1 MLAGLELFGELEF
14 AFGVFGASE
23 IAVGLAE
30 KVVGDVVVGIHGN
43 GALQGADGELGFAFF
58 LQNFAE
64 KNVRTGAGGVEPN
77 GPLKKFFGL
86 VIFLQAGIGVGKFV
100 VGDGIPGIEHEF
112 LFELSGGFGNFGLV
126 KIEFTEELVG
136 EGKLGV

>member
-1 MLAGLELFGELEF
+1 MLAGLELLGELEF

-43 GALQGADGELGFAFF
+43 GALQSADGEMGRTFL

-64 KNVRTGAGGVEPN
+64 KNVRTGAGGVEPD
-77 GPLKKFFGL
+77 GALKKFFGL
-86 VIFLQAGIGVGKFV
+86 VEFLQAGIGVGKFL
-100 VGDGIPGIEHEF
+100 VGGGVSGIEGGG
-112 LFELSGGFGNFGLV
+112 LFV
-126 KIEFTEELVG
+126 
-136 EGKLGV
+136 LG

>member
-86 VIFLQAGIGVGKFV
+86 VIFLQAGIGVGNFVWCEWSPAARHKFL
-100 VGDGIPGIEHEF
+100 I
-112 LFELSGGFGNFGLV
+112 
-126 KIEFTEELVG
+126 ELVG
-136 EGKLGV
+136 GVGAI